1 MDIRFVDGD
10 VLWENGDMRIIPD
23 SVVQELTFRLDT
35 YKGEHWFYPNYG
47 VRLLDALGEQNSPD
61 LYYIIINEIEDAL
74 QQDNRIPPNS
84 SHLNITQDLDSVSI
98 VLDVAGRSV
107 ERVVKIT

>member
-61 LYYIIINEIEDAL
+61 IYYFLINEIEDAL
-74 QQDNRIPPNS
+74 GQDDRIPPNS
-84 SHLNITQDLDSVSI
+84 SHLKLTQELDSI
-98 VLDVAGRSV
+98 TMILDVAGRSV
-107 ERVVKIT
+107 EKVVKIT